1 MTPQGFEVYGRSRT
15 SKNAWRVVQIVRER
29 VDDVPVFGDFITALL
44 AEKNEGANFF
54 FSIKET
60 SRNTKI
66 QPKTKNQM
74 SLEAAISRRFL
85 SSSRGIIKLD
95 NFLWRTCTA
104 TVLPKPENIVLFVLV
119 LIKVFY
125 ESSANETY
133 SAARTR
139 SRKSLP
145 F

>member
-1 MTPQGFEVYGRSRT
+1 M
-15 SKNAWRVVQIVRER
+15 
-29 VDDVPVFGDFITALL
+29 
-44 AEKNEGANFF
+44 
-54 FSIKET
+54 
-60 SRNTKI
+60 

-85 SSSRGIIKLD
+85 SSLRGIVKLD
-95 NFLWRTCTA
+95 NFLWSTCTA
-104 TVLPKPENIVLFVLV
+104 TVLPKPENIALFV

-125 ESSANETY
+125 ESSANETH